1 MKVNKLDDTVVAH
14 IAKLLQ
20 VALLTGTDII
30 DHMRMIR
37 LTSHSQNEGIL
48 VLEEEYRKI
57 FDSSIEVMVKNSE
70 QSTSEERTL
79 SE

>member
-1 MKVNKLDDTVVAH
+1 MKVSKLDDTVVSH

-37 LTSHSQNEGIL
+37 LVSHSQDDSVL
-48 VLEEEYRKI
+48 VLEEEYRDI
-57 FDSSIEVMVKNSE
+57 FDNSIEVMVKNAE
-70 QSTSEERTL
+70 QSTSEESTL

>member
-1 MKVNKLDDTVVAH
+1 MKVSKLDDTVVSH

-37 LTSHSQNEGIL
+37 LSSHSQDDSVL
-48 VLEEEYRKI
+48 VLEEEYRDI
-57 FDSSIEVMVKNSE
+57 FDNSIEVMVKNADR
-70 QSTSEERTL
+70 STSEESTL

>member
-1 MKVNKLDDTVVAH
+1 MKVSKLDDTVVSH

-37 LTSHSQNEGIL
+37 LVSHSQDDSVL
-48 VLEEEYRKI
+48 VLEEEYRDI
-57 FDSSIEVMVKNSE
+57 FDNSIDVMVKNAE
-70 QSTSEERTL
+70 QSTSEESTL

>member
-1 MKVNKLDDTVVAH
+1 MKISKLDDTVVSH

-37 LTSHSQNEGIL
+37 LSSHSQDENKL
-48 VLEEEYRKI
+48 VLEEQYRSI
-57 FDSSIEVMVKNSE
+57 FDNSIEVMVKNADK
-70 QSTSEERTL
+70 TIKEESVTI
-79 SE
+79 E

>member
-1 MKVNKLDDTVVAH
+1 MKVSKLDDTVVSH

-37 LTSHSQNEGIL
+37 LVSHSQDDSVL
-48 VLEEEYRKI
+48 VLEEEYRDI
-57 FDSSIEVMVKNSE
+57 FDNSIEVMVKNAE
-70 QSTSEERTL
+70 QSTSEESAL

>member
-1 MKVNKLDDTVVAH
+1 MKASKLDDTVVSH

-37 LTSHSQNEGIL
+37 LVSHSQDESVL
-48 VLEEEYRKI
+48 VLEEEYRDI
-57 FDSSIEVMVKNSE
+57 FDNSIEVMVKNAE
-70 QSTSEERTL
+70 QSTSEESTL

>member
-1 MKVNKLDDTVVAH
+1 MKISKLDDTVVSH

-37 LTSHSQNEGIL
+37 LSQHTQDNSVL

-57 FDSSIEVMVKNSE
+57 FDNTIEVMIENANK
-70 QSTSEERTL
+70 TSSDE
-79 SE
+79 SI

>member
-1 MKVNKLDDTVVAH
+1 MENKVFKLEDSVVGH
-14 IAKLLQ
+14 IAKVLQ

-37 LTSHSQNEGIL
+37 LSDSDQGL
-48 VLEEEYRKI
+48 VLEEEYKSA
-57 FDSSIEVMVKNSE
+57 FDGSLDTMLENAQQK
-70 QSTSEERTL
+70 TSE

>member
-1 MKVNKLDDTVVAH
+1 MKASKLDDTVISH

-37 LTSHSQNEGIL
+37 LSSHSQDDTVL
-48 VLEEEYRKI
+48 VLEEEYRNI
-57 FDSSIEVMVKNSE
+57 FDSSIDVMVKNAE
-70 QSTSEERTL
+70 KSTTEESSL

>member
-1 MKVNKLDDTVVAH
+1 MKVSKLDDTVVSH

-37 LTSHSQNEGIL
+37 LSSHSQDDSVL
-48 VLEEEYRKI
+48 VLK
-57 FDSSIEVMVKNSE
+57 
-70 QSTSEERTL
+70 
-79 SE
+79 

>member
-1 MKVNKLDDTVVAH
+1 MKVSKLDDTVVSH

-37 LTSHSQNEGIL
+37 LVSHSQDDSVL
-48 VLEEEYRKI
+48 VLDEEYRDI
-57 FDSSIEVMVKNSE
+57 FDSSIEVMVKNAE
-70 QSTSEERTL
+70 QSTSEESTL

>member
-1 MKVNKLDDTVVAH
+1 MKVSKLDDTVVSH

-37 LTSHSQNEGIL
+37 LVSHSQDESVL
-48 VLEEEYRKI
+48 VLEEEYRDI
-57 FDSSIEVMVKNSE
+57 FDSSIEVMVKNAE
-70 QSTSEERTL
+70 QSTSEESTL

>member
-1 MKVNKLDDTVVAH
+1 MKASKLDDTVVSH

-37 LTSHSQNEGIL
+37 LSSHSQDDTVL
-48 VLEEEYRKI
+48 VLEEEYRNI
-57 FDSSIEVMVKNSE
+57 FDSSIDVMVKNAE
-70 QSTSEERTL
+70 KSTTEESSL

>member
-1 MKVNKLDDTVVAH
+1 MKVSKLDDTVVSH

-37 LTSHSQNEGIL
+37 LVSHSQDDAVL
-48 VLEEEYRKI
+48 VLEEEYRDI
-57 FDSSIEVMVKNSE
+57 FDNSIEVMVKNAE
-70 QSTSEERTL
+70 QSTSEESTL